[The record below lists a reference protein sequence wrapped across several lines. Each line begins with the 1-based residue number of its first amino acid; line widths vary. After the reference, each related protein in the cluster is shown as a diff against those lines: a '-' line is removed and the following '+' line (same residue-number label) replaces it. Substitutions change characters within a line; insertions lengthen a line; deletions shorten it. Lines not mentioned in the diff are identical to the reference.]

1 MSQQEKTAIQSSLPG
16 FLNPTK
22 LYRPRLTWDLVSRPR
37 LFKIL
42 DHGLSQ
48 PLILVSAPAGY
59 GKSTLVNAWLE
70 ENRLPAAWY
79 SLDKHDNDV
88 FRFAAYFCKAI
99 NELFPERMGEVT
111 DLLDAPEKPT
121 LNHLLGV
128 MLRELRLL
136 NQPCILVLDDFHCLV
151 NKEIHSFF
159 MDLLGSHAPT
169 DFHLVLISRHDPP
182 FPLTKLRAR
191 NLLTEVRV
199 ADLTFTKEEVTGFFQ
214 NAKDWSPNQVHVK
227 TLLEKTEGW
236 ITGIRL
242 FATTLRNPEELDDKL
257 KTLKLNS
264 RFIAEYLIGEIL
276 EDLENDQREFFLKT
290 AISDNFCAGL
300 ADALLQPRED
310 DFSHSLIKWIDH
322 VNPFVF
328 SLDDEGK
335 WYRYH
340 HLFLDVLR
348 NQLSKKYTPE
358 EIDALRYRAGVWF
371 EQNGYPEESLQYYL
385 AGGYLE
391 DAVRVFDQ
399 VRQQMMNHAQ
409 WQWVERLFNLFP
421 EEVRQENGILQLTKA
436 WLNVYYGRVYEMYSM
451 LEILEEKLQALPVS
465 QVQRKNL
472 LAELDALFAYRAYN
486 TFKFN
491 ETIQASERCLERLSS
506 ENQYPYGIA
515 WIFLIGALQATGKS
529 REAVKMVY
537 KNLDTTLNPIIK
549 THLLLVL
556 NYVHW
561 MEGDIDSLLL
571 SGRKLAQFGEELGIK
586 EAVVNGRHFIGIGLY
601 QRNRLAEAEPYLRDA
616 HRDRFQTIGAI
627 HIFNAIALAYTLL
640 GLRQA
645 GSSQEVIDEMS
656 DFALEKGIPVL
667 LWYAQG
673 TQAEVEWR
681 TQRFAAAFDWVDRME
696 TPPIHSA
703 SNFSHIDFILIKLLI
718 YQGSREGLQRAA
730 QLIERQKV
738 LLQQLHNKRFLAEIH
753 ALEAMLKYT
762 LGQTTAATASLKAA
776 LQLAQPGGLVRVFVD
791 LGQKMAELLQAYQV
805 SPLEAPFVKKLLGA
819 FQPTAAKEEDVPLTN
834 RELQVL
840 KLMAR
845 HYTNKEIGNELFISE
860 RTVKKHIQHI
870 FAKLQVDARTSA
882 VKVARSFGILSQEV
896 D

>member
-1 MSQQEKTAIQSSLPG
+1 MAQPNNTTSRSAFSG
-16 FLNPTK
+16 LNQLVK
-22 LYRPRLTWDLVSRPR
+22 IHRPRLTWDLVSRPR

-42 DHGLSQ
+42 DRGLSQ

-59 GKSTLVNAWLE
+59 GKSTVVNAWLE
-70 ENRLPAAWY
+70 ETGLPAVWY
-79 SLDKHDNDV
+79 SLDKQDNDV
-88 FRFAAYFCKAI
+88 FRFTAYLSQAVQ
-99 NELFPERMGEVT
+99 ELFPDRMGEVV
-111 DLLDAPEKPT
+111 DLLEAPEKPAVSR
-121 LNHLLGV
+121 LLGV
-128 MLRELRLL
+128 MLQELSLL
-136 NQPCILVLDDFHCLV
+136 SQQCLLVLDEFQYLV
-151 NKEIHSFF
+151 NEDIHSFF
-159 MDLLGSHAPT
+159 RDLLGNYAPSSL
-169 DFHLVLISRHDPP
+169 HLVLITRHDPP
-182 FPLTKLRAR
+182 LPLNKLRAG

-199 ADLTFTKEEVTGFFQ
+199 ADLTFTQEEATGFFQ
-214 NAKDWSPNQVHVK
+214 NAKDWSPNPEHLK
-227 TLLEKTEGW
+227 TLVEKTEGW

-242 FATTLRNPEELDDKL
+242 FATALRRPEEVEE
-257 KTLKLNS
+257 KLNS
-264 RFIAEYLIGEIL
+264 LEHNSRYIAEYLIEEIL
-276 EDLENDQREFFLKT
+276 VDLEEDQREFFLKT
-290 AISDNFCAGL
+290 AISDRFCAGL
-300 ADALLQPRED
+300 ADALLQPKED
-310 DFSHSLIKWIDH
+310 DFSHSLIQWISD

-328 SLDDEGK
+328 SLDHEEV

-340 HLFLDVLR
+340 HLFHDVLR
-348 NQLSKKYTPE
+348 NQLRKKYAPE
-358 EIDALRYRAGVWF
+358 EIDALYYRAGAWF
-371 EQNGYPEESLQYYL
+371 DKNGYPEESLQYYL
-385 AGGYLE
+385 AGGFLQ
-391 DAVRVFDQ
+391 DAVCAFDR
-399 VRQQMMNHAQ
+399 VRQQMMNQAQ
-409 WQWVERLFNLFP
+409 WQWVERLFYLFP
-421 EEVRQENGILQLTKA
+421 EEARQENGILLLTKA
-436 WLNVYYGRVYEMYSM
+436 WLNVYHGRIYEMYAK
-451 LEILEEKLQALPVS
+451 LECVEEKLKALPVS
-465 QVQRKNL
+465 PAERKNL

-486 TFKFN
+486 SFN
-491 ETIQASERCLERLSS
+491 IKETILVCERCLIHLPA
-506 ENQYPYGIA
+506 ENQYPGGVA
-515 WIFLIGALQATGKS
+515 WIFLIGALQASGQS
-529 REAVKMVY
+529 RKAIKMVY
-537 KNLDTTLNPIIK
+537 ENLDATLNPIIK

-556 NYVHW
+556 NYMHW

-627 HIFNAIALAYTLL
+627 HIFNAMALAYTLL
-640 GLRQA
+640 GLGQS

-681 TQRFAAAFDWVDRME
+681 TQRFAAAFDWVARME

-718 YQGSREGLQRAA
+718 YQGSSEGLQRAA
-730 QLIERQKV
+730 QLIERQKE

-753 ALEAMLKYT
+753 ALEAMLKSST
-762 LGQTTAATASLKAA
+762 GHISEAKASLKVA
-776 LQLAQPGGLVRVFVD
+776 LQLAQPGGLVRLFVD
-791 LGQKMAELLQAYQV
+791 LGPKMAEVLQAYQG

-819 FQPTAAKEEDVPLTN
+819 FQPPAAEEEEVPLTN

-882 VKVARSFGILSQEV
+882 VKVARSFGILSQGV